1 MIKSFKSLL
10 MASMFLVASSFIVG
24 CGDTEYKHPSQHKKA
39 DD

>member
-1 MIKSFKSLL
+1 MKTIKAVL
-10 MASMFLVASSFIVG
+10 MVSMFFVASSFITG